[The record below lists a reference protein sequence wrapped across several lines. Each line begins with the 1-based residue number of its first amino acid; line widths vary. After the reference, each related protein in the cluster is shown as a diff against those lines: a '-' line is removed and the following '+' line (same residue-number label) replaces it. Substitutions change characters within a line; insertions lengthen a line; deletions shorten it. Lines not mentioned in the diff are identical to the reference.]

1 MAGGDEAGIEEL
13 LEMGKMAG
21 AGGTSC
27 SLFREEKVGLAG
39 EVGRQCGSRAG
50 ERKRRDNVL
59 GGGRRKRALL
69 SSSMTV
75 RPGLVA
81 GWRDRKR
88 ASARSD
94 SPDENWSG

>member
-39 EVGRQCGSRAG
+39 EVGRQWRRQCGSRAG
-50 ERKRRDNVL
+50 ERKRRDDVL
-59 GGGRRKRALL
+59 GGGRRKRVL
-69 SSSMTV
+69 
-75 RPGLVA
+75 
-81 GWRDRKR
+81 
-88 ASARSD
+88 
-94 SPDENWSG
+94 EIC